1 MAKTID
7 AIAAINPELSITI
20 IQEPGKPEV
29 IDWGGATP
37 IPHEEIESKK
47 YELDLQF
54 AHLGDREDN
63 YSSPQEQ
70 FDMLWHDIN
79 SNFLLR
85 LLFGRGKW
93 FSSIKEVK
101 EKYPKHI

>member
-47 YELDLQF
+47 YELDLQT
-54 AHLGDREDN
+54 AHIDDREGK
-63 YSSPQEQ
+63 YPPSQEE